1 MADLGSANEQR
12 DHSRLV
18 LYQVSLGLAL
28 VALNHRAIQVALPT
42 LTHVFHTDVSFI
54 QWVLLVYDLAVIG
67 LVLTLGRLGDLFGR
81 KWIYIAGFLV
91 FVAGSALC
99 GIAPSPAQLIA

>member
-1 MADLGSANEQR
+1 MAEINSATEQQA
-12 DHSRLV
+12 HFRLV
-18 LYQVSLGLAL
+18 LYQVSFGLAL

-67 LVLTLGRLGDLFGR
+67 LVHSVGWST
-81 KWIYIAGFLV
+81 V
-91 FVAGSALC
+91 TE
-99 GIAPSPAQLIA
+99 